1 MRPPEPPE
9 PVRGGCQRHQTRG
22 LVSPTF
28 MINGRWLQ
36 QLSSCMTLTLLMARQ
51 PRKYFRMLGRL
62 ENVVGAA
69 LSRIVLEF
77 GQVFCITAC
86 LPAA

>member
-1 MRPPEPPE
+1 
-9 PVRGGCQRHQTRG
+9 
-22 LVSPTF
+22 